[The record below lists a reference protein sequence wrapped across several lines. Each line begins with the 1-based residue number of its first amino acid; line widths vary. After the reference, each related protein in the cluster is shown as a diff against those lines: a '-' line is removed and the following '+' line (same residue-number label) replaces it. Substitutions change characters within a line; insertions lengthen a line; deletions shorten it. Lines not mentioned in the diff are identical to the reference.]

1 MRPMVNGVASGL
13 IYEEGMSRPTKG
25 GAGEPGARGD
35 SMGRVGRFAWITCAI
50 AVAHGSNLRPAHAE
64 ASITDRTQAQLLF
77 NEARSLMSSGKY
89 GEACDKFAE
98 SQRLDPGGGTILN
111 LALCHEK
118 QGKTATAW
126 ADFNEALSAALR
138 DRRAARAE
146 PAPGDLPAARPLPP
160 PPLLPTPP
168 RPAGPGAPT

>member
-1 MRPMVNGVASGL
+1 
-13 IYEEGMSRPTKG
+13 
-25 GAGEPGARGD
+25 
-35 SMGRVGRFAWITCAI
+35 MGRVGRFAWITCAI

-138 DRRAARAE
+138 DRRAEREKLARE
-146 PAPGDLPAARPLPP
+146 HIAALE
-160 PPLLPTPP
+160 PLLPRLVVETGSASTAAGLEVKIDGRES
-168 RPAGPGAPT
+168 RPS